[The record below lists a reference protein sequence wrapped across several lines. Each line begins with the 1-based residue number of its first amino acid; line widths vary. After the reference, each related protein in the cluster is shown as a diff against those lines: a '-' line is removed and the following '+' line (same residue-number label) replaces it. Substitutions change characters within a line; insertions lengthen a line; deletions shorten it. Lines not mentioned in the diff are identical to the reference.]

1 MIRILVASVLA
12 AMVALPV
19 SARDLAFLIGNADY
33 SRLEPVPE
41 ARQMAGLAGQFR
53 QAGYEV
59 EILDNLDA
67 ARNAAFT
74 DLLRTRARDADRLV
88 VVLCG
93 QIVSHGFDGW
103 LLGTDAKAEAVADLD
118 SEGLSIRT
126 LAEISKSH
134 PDKALILVAATNAA
148 APVLPGA
155 GTDLGGMWMPKGVTL
170 LQTPTDRL
178 MTLVQGGLLQ
188 PGQSL
193 RDLVVASDGVLRPA
207 GYVTDAPLVDDP
219 AEKAWMAAMAR
230 GGLVDYQSF
239 LTRFPDSAQA
249 AQAQQR
255 IATLHEQRRQRAE
268 GVERRVA
275 ASETARKYIQRDL
288 DRLGYDT
295 RGIDG
300 IFGQGTRGAIAAWQT
315 SRGLG
320 GVRGYLTAD
329 QVALLHT
336 QARRFA
342 ERTPAPARTVRVSAP
357 EASSLSSLTTRR
369 RVEERLAQMGYGTG
383 AVDGRFDM
391 ATRNAV
397 RRYQRDR
404 GLDVTGFVT
413 PHTLAVLMAGRL

>member
-1 MIRILVASVLA
+1 MIRILAVSLLA

-59 EILDNLDA
+59 ATLDNLDA
-67 ARNAAFT
+67 ASNAQFT
-74 DLLRTRARDADRLV
+74 DMLRSRAADADRLV

-93 QIVSHGFDGW
+93 QVISHGFDGW
-103 LLGTDAKAEAVADLD
+103 LLGTDATAETVADLD
-118 SEGLSIRT
+118 TQGLSIRT

-134 PDKALILVAATNAA
+134 PDKSLILVAATNAA
-148 APVLPGA
+148 APALPGA

-170 LQTPTDRL
+170 LQTPTDQV
-178 MTLVQGGLLQ
+178 MTLVRDGLLQ

-193 RDLVVASDGVLRPA
+193 RDLVVASNGVLRPA
-207 GYVTDAPLVDDP
+207 GYVADAAMVDDP
-219 AEKAWMAAMAR
+219 AEKAWLAALGR
-230 GGLVDYQSF
+230 GGLVDYQTF

-249 AQAQQR
+249 PQAQQR
-255 IATLHEQRRQRAE
+255 IAALYEERRARADRA
-268 GVERRVA
+268 ERRVA
-275 ASETARKYIQRDL
+275 TDETARKSIQRDL

-300 IFGQGTRGAIAAWQT
+300 IFGQGTRSAIAAWQK

-320 GVRGYLTAD
+320 GVRGYLNAD
-329 QVALLHT
+329 QVALLHR
-336 QARRFA
+336 QARRFSR
-342 ERTPAPARTVRVSAP
+342 RTPEPARTVRVFAP
-357 EASSLSSLTTRR
+357 EASSLSSLATRR
-369 RVEERLAQMGYGTG
+369 RVEQRLVEMGYGTG
-383 AVDGRFDM
+383 TVDGRFDI

-397 RRYQRDR
+397 RRYQKDR

-413 PHTLAVLMAGRL
+413 PHTLAVMMAGRL